1 MDMEEVAKQVF
12 YKSTFEK
19 ISKDKRERV
28 FDVAISEFAS
38 NGYNATNINTIA
50 KKAGISIGSMY
61 SYFASKEDLFLAIVN
76 RGYTLLETALKEV
89 NHEDGNCFDVIE
101 RLFKVTRNYAENYP
115 EMNQIYLD
123 LSTQGLTDISDK
135 LSIQMETITA
145 DFYMDILE
153 RAQKEGMIN
162 PDIDKRLVSFY
173 IDNLLVMFQY
183 SFTSNYYKERMKVFI
198 GDKGLENEG
207 RIIEEMM
214 KFIRKALS
222 K

>member
-1 MDMEEVAKQVF
+1 
-12 YKSTFEK
+12 
-19 ISKDKRERV
+19 
-28 FDVAISEFAS
+28 
-38 NGYNATNINTIA
+38 
-50 KKAGISIGSMY
+50 MY